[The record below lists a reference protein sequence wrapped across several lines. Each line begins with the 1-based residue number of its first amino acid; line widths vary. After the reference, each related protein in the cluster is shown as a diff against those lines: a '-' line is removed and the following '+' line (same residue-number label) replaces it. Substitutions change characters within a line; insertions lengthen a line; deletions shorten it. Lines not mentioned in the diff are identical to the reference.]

1 MDRAALA
8 KALLALGIDPDSVPD
23 LSPVQPPP
31 QAPPYH
37 PLCDAEWACIERH
50 IRDAVRLMRPPT
62 AARAFIES
70 MLVCQHSKLSTRYLP
85 DEQEATRQRALRW
98 SLDGKLEKLCADLRE
113 DSQLTEERLAAFD
126 ALAKKAKLMRE
137 RIVASRAVRLTNEL
151 RAPARARF

>member
-1 MDRAALA
+1 
-8 KALLALGIDPDSVPD
+8 
-23 LSPVQPPP
+23 
-31 QAPPYH
+31 
-37 PLCDAEWACIERH
+37 
-50 IRDAVRLMRPPT
+50 
-62 AARAFIES
+62 

-98 SLDGKLEKLCADLRE
+98 SLDGRLEKLCADLRE